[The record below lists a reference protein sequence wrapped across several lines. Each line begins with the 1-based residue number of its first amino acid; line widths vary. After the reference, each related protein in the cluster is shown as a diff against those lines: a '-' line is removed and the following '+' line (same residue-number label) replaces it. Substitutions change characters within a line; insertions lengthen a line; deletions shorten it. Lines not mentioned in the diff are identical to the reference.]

1 MIESLKPALD
11 ELQAR
16 LQTKLNEAAEVK
28 KAINVLYGIMGM
40 EPLYPDVEAEKASGG
55 QGPARSDI
63 YYNKPLSAAV
73 RDYLELRNQPV
84 KIADILKALEQ
95 GNFDFDEI
103 GWSPTSRADKL
114 ALSLAKNTAMFKKMP
129 NGEYG
134 LKAWYNKPARK
145 AKTDNGQVNTSDE
158 AETAGTV
165 VEEEAAEADKA
176 TA

>member
-1 MIESLKPALD
+1 MNESLKPALD

-40 EPLYPDVEAEKASGG
+40 EPAYPDVEAEKASGLP
-55 QGPARSDI
+55 GPARSDI

-73 RDYLELRNQPV
+73 RDFLELRKQPV
-84 KIADILKALEQ
+84 RATEILKALEQ

-103 GWSPTSRADKL
+103 GWSPTIREKNL

-134 LKAWYNKPARK
+134 LKAWYIKPGKK
-145 AKTDNGQVNTSDE
+145 AKAENGQTAEAESE
-158 AETAGTV
+158 TGSAETAT
-165 VEEEAAEADKA
+165 EPDAKKA